1 MKTFRTSLPL
11 IAAALLAGTLL
22 LLAGCEKETD
32 CERGK
37 LVIYSTPE
45 QDPFLQNTVVYASF
59 FPDDGGMK
67 NIIKPLPDKLKDITG
82 TIDVEINIKPVAKY
96 QGGIYCGYKIKR
108 IKIL

>member
-1 MKTFRTSLPL
+1 MKTIRTPLP
-11 IAAALLAGTLL
+11 IMAAVLLAGAIMLF
-22 LLAGCEKETD
+22 AGCEKETD

-59 FPDDGGMK
+59 FPDDGSIK
-67 NIIKPLPDKLKDITG
+67 NIIKPLPDKLKGIAG
-82 TIDVEINIKPVAKY
+82 TLDVEIHIKPVAKY
-96 QGGIYCGYKIKR
+96 QGGLYTAYKVKK